1 MQDFNH
7 ITIIDYATVLPGQGT
22 NEETIISN
30 GVRRLNLKVAF
41 ETIARL
47 NYTARY
53 VNARDYHQE
62 IGEWFGTDHPELII
76 KYDDL
81 VTQAYRYQAKAGHLR
96 LINLWSNLKLLEV
109 ILEEGAQNDSEDI
122 RDSGIISEQ
131 LLLTYLALNGIFT
144 RRADLAPTTIPDA
157 VHPWL
162 YCYYGLALTL
172 MPYYDLVHI
181 KPDLLIFVQLLK
193 AGYFLK
199 FFGQFAPMLL
209 TKFLE
214 QFDVKDWKEYLRGV
228 MPVAHHAMLEKNKGI
243 EYLVIDPS
251 ADHVNKSNKIL
262 TALSLGSHTQYNRT
276 ADFKIVRAHP
286 LLKIAE
292 FKFLVADEMLI
303 YNQLY
308 NSLYFEFAGLAF
320 TYPDLIR
327 KGDFKGL
334 FNDYFTENY
343 LVKEILGGIF
353 KASKKDILH
362 FAGSDIKA
370 KFADKKQ
377 GEPDYYAR
385 DEHNILL
392 FEIKDSL
399 ISGIVKQSGQYEAL
413 NKELLDKFYFASK
426 KKPNGETK
434 EQPKAIK
441 QLLNSIEKLLTGA
454 SEYDKGLDCK
464 KVTFFPIMLYLDQA
478 LSTPGINDILQF
490 WFDEEIQLRP
500 ALIPLKKQIMPM
512 TIIDIDTLILYHNHF
527 KSGEIAFEKIIPEY
541 WTWKM
546 QNKTAGI
553 KHQNEAIINL
563 SLQSFSGY
571 LGNKIKIK
579 KIADIM
585 LAVGESLFETNDR
598 L

>member
-1 MQDFNH
+1 MQNFNH
-7 ITIIDYATVLPGQGT
+7 ITIIDYNTVLPGQGST
-22 NEETIISN
+22 EETIVSN
-30 GVRRLNLKVAF
+30 GVRMLNLKAAF

-62 IGEWFGTDHPELII
+62 ISEWFGKGQPGLIS

-81 VTQAYRYQAKAGHLR
+81 ITQAYRYQAKPGHLR
-96 LINLWSNLKLLEV
+96 LINLWSNLKLLEA
-109 ILEEGAQNDSEDI
+109 ILQEGAQNDPEDI
-122 RDSGIISEQ
+122 VDHGVVSEH
-131 LLLTYLALNGIFT
+131 LLLAYLALNGIFT
-144 RRADLAPTTIPDA
+144 RRADAVPSTIPDV

-162 YCYYGLALTL
+162 YCFYGLTLTL

-199 FFGQFAPMLL
+199 FFEEFAPLL
-209 TKFLE
+209 LRKFLD
-214 QFDVKDWKEYLRGV
+214 QYDVNDWKEYLKGV
-228 MPVAHHAMLEKNKGI
+228 MPVAHHAMLEKNNGI
-243 EYLVIDPS
+243 GYLVIDPS

-262 TALSLGSHTQYNRT
+262 TAFSLGSHTQYDKT

-286 LLKIAE
+286 LLKVAE
-292 FKFLVADEMLI
+292 FKFLISDEMLI
-303 YNQLY
+303 YNKLY
-308 NSLYFEFAGLAF
+308 NSLYFEFAELASA
-320 TYPDLIR
+320 YPDSIR

-353 KASKKDILH
+353 KASKKNILH
-362 FAGSDIKA
+362 FTGSDIKA
-370 KFADKKQ
+370 KFKDKKQ

-385 DEHNILL
+385 DGLSILL

-399 ISGIVKQSGQYEAL
+399 ISGMVKQSGQYEAL
-413 NKELLDKFYFASK
+413 NKELVDKFYFATK
-426 KKPNGETK
+426 EKPNGETK

-454 SEYDKGLDCK
+454 SEYDKGFDCTK
-464 KVTFFPIMLYLDQA
+464 ATFFPIMLYVDQA

-500 ALIPLKKQIMPM
+500 ALIPLKKQIMPL

-527 KSGEIAFEKIIPEY
+527 KAGEIAFEKIIPEY

-585 LAVGESLFETNDR
+585 LAVGESLFATNDR